1 MAEAK
6 QAVLTETVA
15 ALDAIGVPVAGSCT
29 TVGLPRSTYYRRS
42 RGYRHY
48 KPVSRPVPQ
57 AQRQQPS
64 ALNEGERDTV
74 IDVLTDDAYAGK
86 SVVQTYW
93 LAFDAGQVACS
104 QRTFYRIAK
113 AERLVGDP
121 RRIRS
126 HGFSSSR
133 TPAVA
138 TGGVGELWSW
148 DITELRGPTRSDRY
162 FLYLAIDVFSRYPV
176 AWCIEHTESKARAV
190 TLFTDAITLHGA
202 PRVLHSDN
210 GAVMRAHELVNTL
223 TATGALLSYSRPR
236 VSDDNP
242 FSESLFKTIKYD
254 PACPDRFDNIEH
266 ARQWTETFLHRYA
279 TEHRHSGL
287 GRHTPASIHDG
298 TADQIR
304 QHRQDRLDQ
313 YWAEHPERFRKR
325 PTAPQHPQQ
334 TGINTHLL
342 SQTG

>member
-1 MAEAK
+1 VVEAT
-6 QAVLTETVA
+6 QTLLTETVA
-15 ALDAIGVPVAGSCT
+15 ALEAIGVPVLGSCT
-29 TVGLPRSTYYRRS
+29 TVGLARSTYYRRS

-48 KPVSRPVPQ
+48 KPVAEPLSQ
-57 AQRQQPS
+57 TKRQQPA
-64 ALNEGERDTV
+64 ALDTDERAAV
-74 IDVLTDDAYAGK
+74 IDLLTDEKYADK

-93 LAFDAGQVACS
+93 RAFDAGEVACS

-121 RRIRS
+121 RRTRS
-126 HGFSSSR
+126 HGFSTPR

-138 TGGVGELWSW
+138 TTGVGHLWSW

-162 FLYLAIDVFSRYPV
+162 YLYLAIDVFSRYPV
-176 AWCIEHTESKARAV
+176 AWCIEHTESKERAV
-190 TLFTDAITLHGA
+190 TLFTDAIATHGA

-210 GAVMRAHELVNTL
+210 GAVMRAQDLINTL
-223 TATGALLSYSRPR
+223 TTTGALMSYSRPR

-254 PACPDRFDNIEH
+254 PACPDRFDSIEH
-266 ARQWTETFLHRYA
+266 SRQWTQDFLHGYA

-287 GRHTPASIHDG
+287 GRHTPASVHNG

-304 QHRQDRLDQ
+304 QRRQDRLDQ

-325 PTAPQHPQQ
+325 PTAPQHPLK
-334 TGINTHLL
+334 TGINTRLL

>member
-1 MAEAK
+1 MVEAT
-6 QAVLTETVA
+6 QALLTATVT
-15 ALDAIGVPVAGSCT
+15 ALEAVGDSVSGSCT
-29 TVGLPRSTYYRRS
+29 TVGLARSTYYRRS

-48 KPVSRPVPQ
+48 KPVLAPLPQ
-57 AQRQQPS
+57 SERLQPA
-64 ALNEGERDTV
+64 ALGADERDTV
-74 IDVLTDDAYAGK
+74 VEVLTDDRYADK

-93 LAFDAGQVACS
+93 RAFDAGEVMCS

-121 RRIRS
+121 RRTRS
-126 HGFSSSR
+126 HGFSTPR

-138 TGGVGELWSW
+138 TTGVGELWSW
-148 DITELRGPTRSDRY
+148 DITELRGPGRSDRY

-176 AWCIEHTESKARAV
+176 AWCIEYTESKARAV
-190 TLFTDAITLHGA
+190 TLFTDAITTHGA

-210 GAVMRAHELVNTL
+210 GAVMRSGDLVNSL
-223 TATGALLSYSRPR
+223 TATGALMSYSRPR

-254 PACPDRFDNIEH
+254 PACPDRFDSLDH
-266 ARQWTETFLHRYA
+266 AREWTETFLHGYA

-287 GRHTPASIHDG
+287 GRHTPASVYDG
-298 TADQIR
+298 SAARI
-304 QHRQDRLDQ
+304 RQDRQNRLDR
-313 YWAEHPERFRKR
+313 YWAEHPERFRNR
-325 PTAPQHPQQ
+325 PRAPKHPHK
-334 TGINTHLL
+334 TGINTRLL